1 MEPSAAIAVIETDLR
16 HLVRVVLEKAHGF
29 DWLAKNLDAAAV
41 DKLQERLEEERKRR
55 APAKVPSELTAY
67 MHLYELRKVIEKTWQ
82 EFSSALGEKKEFVVL
97 MDKVE
102 DFRNAPA
109 HSRELLPHERSLLDG
124 IAGTVRTQ
132 VTMYVSSQDP
142 DNRHYPII
150 ESIRD
155 SFGNEPTSES
165 MKFNP
170 LVETGLMLQVGTVVE
185 FDARGWDPQG
195 RDLTWRWGVPS
206 TTSDSPSVSGNEV
219 HFIWSP
225 TEDNVGAGCFLTVDM
240 LSSGRYHRGAGVDHS
255 VIFRYSVEPP
265 AMGSLSHVPKLR

>member
-16 HLVRVVLEKAHGF
+16 HLVRVVLEKVHGS
-29 DWLAKNLDAAAV
+29 DWLAKNFDAATV
-41 DKLQERLEEERKRR
+41 EQLQERLEEERKRR
-55 APAKVPSELTAY
+55 APAKISSELTAFT
-67 MHLYELRKVIEKTWQ
+67 HLYELRKVIERNWQ
-82 EFSSALGEKKEFVVL
+82 EFSPALGEKKEFVVL

-109 HSRELLPHERSLLDG
+109 HSRELFPHERSLLDG

-142 DNRHYPII
+142 DRRHYPII

-155 SFGNEPTSES
+155 SFGNEPTPES
-165 MKFNP
+165 LASNP
-170 LVETGLMLQVGTVVE
+170 LVDTGLRLQVGTVVE

-195 RDLTWRWGVPS
+195 RDLTWRWGVLS
-206 TTSDSPSVSGNEV
+206 VDNDSPSVTGNEV

-225 TEDNVGAGCFLTVDM
+225 TELDVGRNCFLTVEM
-240 LSSGRYHRGAGVDHS
+240 FSSGRYHRGAGVDQTI
-255 VIFRYSVEPP
+255 VFRYSVEPP
-265 AMGSLSHVPKLR
+265 AS